1 MSTTPTQP
9 SSRKQAVYPYLIV
22 LSGIVFTAIP
32 VSLVCSCAGI
42 FFTPVSNYFHVPKA
56 AFTGY
61 FSIFSVT
68 MVIFL
73 PVAGW
78 LMHRYDLRIVLT
90 ASTILAGLGCLGMS
104 RSSAMWQFYL
114 CGVVLG
120 IGMPPILYLSVPTLI
135 NAWFRKRVGFFIGLC
150 MAFTGIGGVIF
161 NQIGTM
167 IIRSAPDGWRR
178 GYLVFA
184 ILILAITLPFTI
196 FVIRGT
202 PEQIG
207 LLPYGAT
214 GQEPAAAEA
223 ASNSPNTGSKDVK
236 SPEPAAST
244 VGMTASQAL
253 RSPAFW
259 ALALFCGL
267 ITMNQTIYQ
276 FLPSYAASLP
286 SMAAYTGLIASSC
299 MAGQAIGKVI
309 LGMVNDG
316 SIVGGLCLG
325 IGGGVLGVCLM
336 VAFPGLPALLLLG
349 AFAFGLVYAC
359 TTVQTPILVTAV
371 FGSHDYTNIYA
382 RIQMVGSL
390 ASAFA
395 ALFWGAIADLP
406 HGYIIM
412 FGLSILIMVAA
423 LFLGIIPLKGT
434 HKSANQTN

>member
-1 MSTTPTQP
+1 M
-9 SSRKQAVYPYLIV
+9 

-32 VSLVCSCAGI
+32 VSLVCSSAGI

-56 AFTGY
+56 AFTVY
-61 FSIFSVT
+61 FSIFSIT

-120 IGMPPILYLSVPTLI
+120 IGMPATLYLSVPTLI

-184 ILILAITLPFTI
+184 ILVLAITLPFTI

-202 PEQIG
+202 PEQMG
-207 LLPYGAT
+207 LLPYGAAD
-214 GQEPAAAEA
+214 QEPAAAEA
-223 ASNSPNTGSKDVK
+223 ASNSTDTESKDKK

-276 FLPSYAASLP
+276 FLPS
-286 SMAAYTGLIASSC
+286 MAAYTGLIASSC

-309 LGMVNDG
+309 LGMVNDS

-382 RIQMVGSL
+382 RIQMMGSL

>member
-68 MVIFL
+68 MVVFL

-120 IGMPPILYLSVPTLI
+120 IGMPAILYLSVPTLI

-184 ILILAITLPFTI
+184 ILILVVTLPFTI

-202 PEQIG
+202 P
-207 LLPYGAT
+207 
-214 GQEPAAAEA
+214 
-223 ASNSPNTGSKDVK
+223 
-236 SPEPAAST
+236 
-244 VGMTASQAL
+244 
-253 RSPAFW
+253 
-259 ALALFCGL
+259 
-267 ITMNQTIYQ
+267 
-276 FLPSYAASLP
+276 
-286 SMAAYTGLIASSC
+286 
-299 MAGQAIGKVI
+299 
-309 LGMVNDG
+309 
-316 SIVGGLCLG
+316 
-325 IGGGVLGVCLM
+325 
-336 VAFPGLPALLLLG
+336 
-349 AFAFGLVYAC
+349 
-359 TTVQTPILVTAV
+359 
-371 FGSHDYTNIYA
+371 
-382 RIQMVGSL
+382 
-390 ASAFA
+390 
-395 ALFWGAIADLP
+395 
-406 HGYIIM
+406 
-412 FGLSILIMVAA
+412 
-423 LFLGIIPLKGT
+423 
-434 HKSANQTN
+434 